1 MSPASE
7 AAADAAALFC
17 ISAEYAFARRFRHKM
32 ILSYLSQQRLHPTF
46 QS

>member
-7 AAADAAALFC
+7 FC

>member
-17 ISAEYAFARRFRHKM
+17 ISAEYAFARRLRHKM
-32 ILSYLSQQRLHPTF
+32 ILSYLCQQRLHPTF